1 MIKNLILLFFLCC
14 LFFNSSYGQN
24 DSLIFKNK
32 DVIVGE
38 IKSMDRGVVIIE
50 TDYSDSD
57 FEIEWEKISEVYS
70 TQNYL
75 ITLTSGRR
83 HNGYLKSSSP
93 NRILIHTLDGE
104 TIEVDV
110 NEIVYF
116 KTYEDDF
123 ISRLSAN
130 IDINYSF
137 TKANNLTQSGLRTS
151 LGYVAPRW
159 SASAGY
165 NLIRSNQDEVDPIR
179 REDGSFSYRKFLPK
193 DWYVPANYSFLS
205 NTEQKLDLRSIF
217 KLGMGKYIIHTNQ
230 SYFGVE
236 GGFSYVNER
245 FSSEDEDR
253 NSMEAYVGSELNLY
267 DIGDLDLLT
276 KAVIFPGITESG
288 RWRFDYNID
297 VKYDLPLELY
307 IKAGFTLNYDN
318 QVVEGAS
325 KADYVF
331 QTGIGWEL

>member
-1 MIKNLILLFFLCC
+1 M
-14 LFFNSSYGQN
+14 SSYAQT

-38 IKSMDRGVVIIE
+38 IKSMDKGIVVIE

-57 FEIEWEKISEVYS
+57 FKIEWEKISEVYS
-70 TQNYL
+70 KQNYL
-75 ITLTSGRR
+75 ITLTSGQR
-83 HNGYLKSSSP
+83 HNGYLKSSTP
-93 NRILIHTLDGE
+93 NHVIIHTISGDS
-104 TIEVDV
+104 IEVNL

-116 KTYEDDF
+116 KTYENDF
-123 ISRLSAN
+123 LSRLSAN

-137 TKANNLTQSGLRTS
+137 TKANNLTQSGLRS
-151 LGYVAPRW
+151 ALGYVAPKW

-165 NLIRSNQDEVDPIR
+165 NLIKSNQDEVEPIR
-179 REDGSFSYRKFLPK
+179 REDGSFSFRKFLPK
-193 DWYVPANYSFLS
+193 DWYLPANYSFLS

-217 KLGMGKYIIHTNQ
+217 KLGVGKYIIHTNQ
-230 SYFGVE
+230 SYLGVE
-236 GGFSYVNER
+236 GGFSYVNEK
-245 FSSEDEDR
+245 FSSDDANR
-253 NSMEAYVGSELNLY
+253 NSMEGYVGSELNLY
-267 DIGDLDLLT
+267 DIGDLNLLT
-276 KAVIFPGITESG
+276 KAVVFPGITEKG

-307 IKAGFTLNYDN
+307 IKVGFSLNYDN